1 MEWVLNEL
9 EKDLFKEI
17 ANIGLSKAADALA
30 VLSKEKVLLNAPD
43 IHLVPPDRLIEIIS
57 GEGNSTIVVHS
68 DIRGDLEGKTLL
80 LFSQHHVEK
89 FITESISVLNE
100 SKTNMD
106 ELRDSLLLE
115 ISNIITGSIIT
126 QFANIFK
133 LKIYGS
139 VPQGPEYNVEES
151 LKDSLRRF
159 PAFQPLIFSIQTKFL
174 NSGRLLELPLL
185 IVFDTDTLL
194 KLLSII
200 RSENYAKFN
209 FLKKEKDRA
218 KQAR

>member
-30 VLSKEKVLLNAPD
+30 VISKEKVLLNAPD
-43 IHLVPPDRLIEIIS
+43 IHLVPPDKLIDIIS
-57 GEGNSTIVVHS
+57 EDSGRVVIVHS

-80 LFSQHHVEK
+80 LFSHNHVER
-89 FITESISVLNE
+89 FVNESIALLE
-100 SKTNMD
+100 QERDLTQ
-106 ELRDSLLLE
+106 LRNSFLLE
-115 ISNIITGSIIT
+115 ISNIITGSIVT
-126 QFANIFK
+126 QFANIFD
-133 LKIYGS
+133 LQIYGS
-139 VPQGPEYNVEES
+139 VPQGPEYDIKQSV
-151 LKDSLRRF
+151 KHTLRRF
-159 PAFQPLIFSIQTKFL
+159 PAFQPLIFSIKTKFL

-200 RSENYAKFN
+200 RSENYSKFN
-209 FLKKEKDRA
+209 FLR
-218 KQAR
+218 KQKA

>member
-43 IHLVPPDRLIEIIS
+43 IHLVPPDKLVEVAS
-57 GEGNSTIVVHS
+57 GDPQNTIVVHS

-80 LFSQHHVEK
+80 LFSSHHVEK
-89 FITESISVLNE
+89 FIIESISALKEYDMNV
-100 SKTNMD
+100 S
-106 ELRDSLLLE
+106 ELQKSLLLE
-115 ISNIITGSIIT
+115 ISNIITGSIVT

-133 LKIYGS
+133 LNIYGS
-139 VPQGPEYNVEES
+139 VPQGPENNVEES
-151 LKDSLRRF
+151 LRITLKKF
-159 PAFQPLIFSIQTKFL
+159 PAFQPLIFSIKTKFL

-194 KLLSII
+194 KLLSIM
-200 RSENYAKFN
+200 RSDNYAN
-209 FLKKEKDRA
+209 FGFLRQQKS
-218 KQAR
+218 

>member
-30 VLSKEKVLLNAPD
+30 VLSKEKVLLNVPD
-43 IHLVPPDRLIEIIS
+43 IPLIPLDKLVEAISPDTS
-57 GEGNSTIVVHS
+57 TTIVVHS

-80 LFSQHHVEK
+80 LFSKSHVEK
-89 FITESISVLNE
+89 FITESVASLPEYDN
-100 SKTNMD
+100 NLA
-106 ELRDSLLLE
+106 ELQTSLLLE
-115 ISNIITGSIIT
+115 ISNIITGSIVT

-133 LKIYGS
+133 LNIYGS
-139 VPQGPEYNVEES
+139 VPQGPDNNVEES
-151 LKDSLRRF
+151 IKVTLKRF
-159 PAFQPLIFSIQTKFL
+159 PAFQPLIFSIRTKFM

-200 RSENYAKFN
+200 RSGDYAN
-209 FLKKEKDRA
+209 FGFLSKSKA
-218 KQAR
+218 

>member
-30 VLSKEKVLLNAPD
+30 VLSKEKVLLNVPD
-43 IHLVPPDRLIEIIS
+43 IHLVPPDQLVEVLS
-57 GEGNSTIVVHS
+57 SDTDNTIVVHS
-68 DIRGDLEGKTLL
+68 EIRGDLEGKTLL
-80 LFSQHHVEK
+80 LFSKGHVEK
-89 FITESISVLNE
+89 FISESVASLPEYDKNLV
-100 SKTNMD
+100 
-106 ELRDSLLLE
+106 ELQSSLLLE
-115 ISNIITGSIIT
+115 ISNIITGSIVT

-133 LKIYGS
+133 LNIYGS
-139 VPQGPEYNVEES
+139 VPQGPDNNVEES
-151 LKDSLRRF
+151 LKTTLKRF
-159 PAFQPLIFSIQTKFL
+159 PAFQPLIFSIKTKFM

-200 RSENYAKFN
+200 RSGDYAN
-209 FLKKEKDRA
+209 FGFLSKNPKSKV
-218 KQAR
+218 

>member
-43 IHLVPPDRLIEIIS
+43 IHLIPPDKLVEVVS
-57 GEGNSTIVVHS
+57 GDEKSTIVVHS

-80 LFSQHHVEK
+80 LFSKAHVEK
-89 FITESISVLNE
+89 FIVESVSALKEYDNNLE
-100 SKTNMD
+100 
-106 ELRDSLLLE
+106 ELQKSLLLE
-115 ISNIITGSIIT
+115 VSNIITGSIVT

-133 LKIYGS
+133 LNIYGS
-139 VPQGPEYNVEES
+139 VPQGPDTDVEG
-151 LKDSLRRF
+151 SLRSTLKRF
-159 PAFQPLIFSIQTKFL
+159 PAFQPLIFSIKTKFL

-200 RSENYAKFN
+200 RADNYSKFR
-209 FLKKEKDRA
+209 FLA
-218 KQAR
+218 KQA

>member
-30 VLSKEKVLLNAPD
+30 VLSKEKVLLNVPD
-43 IHLVPPDRLIEIIS
+43 IHLIPPDKLVEVLS
-57 GEGNSTIVVHS
+57 PDTDGTIVVHS

-80 LFSQHHVEK
+80 LFSKAHVEK
-89 FITESISVLNE
+89 FITQSIALLPEYDRNIA
-100 SKTNMD
+100 
-106 ELRDSLLLE
+106 ELQNSLLLE

-133 LKIYGS
+133 LNIYGS
-139 VPQGPEYNVEES
+139 VPQGPDLNVEES
-151 LKDSLRRF
+151 LRNTLKRF
-159 PAFQPLIFSIQTKFL
+159 PAFQPLIFSIKTKFM

-200 RSENYAKFN
+200 RSGDYAN
-209 FLKKEKDRA
+209 FGFLSRTKI
-218 KQAR
+218 